1 MRWTKIALLTFGAGL
16 LLGLTVVVAEIGWL
30 ERPASFLMALAI
42 AGLPIGMVIDWRRAT
57 RTARPAAK
65 KRVTAPARR
74 AGARVPPA
82 RPRKQA
88 PPKR

>member
-42 AGLPIGMVIDWRRAT
+42 AGLPLGMAVDWRRAT
-57 RTARPAAK
+57 KAPRPPAK
-65 KRVTAPARR
+65 KRAKSRPRR
-74 AGARVPPA
+74 AADTMRP
-82 RPRKQA
+82 PRKSA
-88 PPKR
+88 PRKR